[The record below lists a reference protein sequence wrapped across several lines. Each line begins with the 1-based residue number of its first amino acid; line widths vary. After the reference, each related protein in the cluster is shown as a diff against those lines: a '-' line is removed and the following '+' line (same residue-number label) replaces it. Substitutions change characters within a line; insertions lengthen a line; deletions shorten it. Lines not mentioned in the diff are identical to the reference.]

1 MPDPAH
7 GIELCEEAARLSEA
21 PLYCGDEQTTRAAG
35 MLGPCRRMHEAALEP
50 RQSVA
55 NVWDVGLARVRSDGI
70 REPQSAMG
78 DVEECFP
85 VGPARGFVRHPSHR
99 GQSVRPQSAAGRPAP
114 RMHAHSCCPKVNG
127 PLCATTTVDPPLP
140 ASPRDLVRHIGGGH
154 SGDCELVEP
163 RYGVLTSEGKTDR
176 AGKSEA
182 GHVVSLTT
190 HATMRTRVSA
200 PVQEG
205 TSGGHHAC
213 GRWDV
218 SGRWAMRMA

>member
-1 MPDPAH
+1 MWVSR
-7 GIELCEEAARLSEA
+7 G
-21 PLYCGDEQTTRAAG
+21 Y
-35 MLGPCRRMHEAALEP
+35 
-50 RQSVA
+50 VA
-55 NVWDVGLARVRSDGI
+55 T
-70 REPQSAMG
+70 
-78 DVEECFP
+78 
-85 VGPARGFVRHPSHR
+85 GFVNRNRQWETWGSASPWDQPVDS
-99 GQSVRPQSAAGRPAP
+99 SVIPAIGATVLGGSSAAERGRSAGAEDARPLLLP
-114 RMHAHSCCPKVNG
+114 QRQRPIVRDYNG
-127 PLCATTTVDPPLP
+127 RTHPLP
-140 ASPRDLVRHIGGGH
+140 PSPRDLVRHIGGGH
-154 SGDCELVEP
+154 SGDCELVVP

-190 HATMRTRVSA
+190 HVTMRTRVSA